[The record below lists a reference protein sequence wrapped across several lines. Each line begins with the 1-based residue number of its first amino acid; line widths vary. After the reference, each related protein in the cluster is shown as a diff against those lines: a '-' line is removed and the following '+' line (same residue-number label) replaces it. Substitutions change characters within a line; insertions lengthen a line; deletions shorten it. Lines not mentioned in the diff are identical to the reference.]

1 MQNET
6 KLSKEKI
13 NSILNMLK
21 NSDQNPEAIKNM
33 LSGSLNQAQKSSLSA
48 ILSDPKKISE
58 LLSSPQAK
66 ELMEKFGKKQQG
78 DKNNGST

>member
-13 NSILNMLK
+13 NSLLNMLK
-21 NSDQNPEAIKNM
+21 SSNQNPDAIKNM
-33 LSGSLNQAQKSSLSA
+33 LSGSLNETQKSNLSA

-58 LLSSPQAK
+58 ILSSPQAK

-78 DKNNGST
+78 DMENGPT